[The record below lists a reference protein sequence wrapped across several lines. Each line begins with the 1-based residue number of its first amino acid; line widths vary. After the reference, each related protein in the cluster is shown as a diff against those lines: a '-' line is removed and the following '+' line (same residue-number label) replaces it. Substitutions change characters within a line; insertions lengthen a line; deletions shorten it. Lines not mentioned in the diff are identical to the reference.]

1 MCANPVVEEDRA
13 VFREKDSGGERKL
26 AIDPLSRST
35 KALLLA
41 PLPKTLHPHTPCD
54 PSSLGAT
61 PETVLDPPPPSRSQ
75 LPRVVSRQ
83 GPGELSLVPPW
94 KFTLSHL

>member
-13 VFREKDSGGERKL
+13 VFREKDPGRERKL
-26 AIDPLSRST
+26 AIAPLPRST

-54 PSSLGAT
+54 PSSLGAA
-61 PETVLDPPPPSRSQ
+61 PETVLDPPPP
-75 LPRVVSRQ
+75 LLD
-83 GPGELSLVPPW
+83 LSCPEWSVGKVLVN
-94 KFTLSHL
+94 